1 MKRGADERPSL
12 FKTFRFSSFDEAAA
26 FVAQLSRLGAEA
38 AALIQARISG
48 NGVRIRVD
56 PHPQHGKAE
65 SRRILDDLERF
76 YRHGF

>member
-26 FVAQLSRLGAEA
+26 FVAQLSRLGPEA
-38 AALIQARISG
+38 AALMTARISG
-48 NGVRIRVD
+48 NGVRIRID
-56 PHPQHGKAE
+56 PHPQHGKAVA
-65 SRRILDDLERF
+65 RKLLDDLQQF